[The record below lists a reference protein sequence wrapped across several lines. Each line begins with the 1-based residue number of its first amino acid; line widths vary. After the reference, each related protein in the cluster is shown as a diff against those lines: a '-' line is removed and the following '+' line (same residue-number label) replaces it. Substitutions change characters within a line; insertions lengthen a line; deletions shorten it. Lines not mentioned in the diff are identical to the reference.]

1 MSDPFYC
8 SFEDRH
14 RGRRD
19 VIKSQLAVYRP
30 FVEPLILAYPAA
42 AALDIGCGRG
52 EWLEI
57 LADVGFKARGV
68 DLDETMVALC
78 HELDLDVKLGDG
90 IAYLS
95 GLADASLSLI
105 SAFHV
110 IEHVN
115 FEELRKLVA
124 EAVRVLRPGGL
135 LILETPN
142 PENVVVAT
150 RNFYLDPSHIRPI
163 PPDLLSFVA
172 EYYGFA
178 RVKTLRLQESAELH
192 QRSNVGLQ
200 DVLAGVSPDYAVVAQ
215 KQDEGFLME
224 SLAPLFARK
233 VGLGFNE
240 LAARFDARIEANV
253 ESTARM
259 AEHLAESARQAEARA
274 QQAESRAQQAESR
287 AQQAESRAQRAESLA
302 QQTEQRWR
310 EAEARGQQLESRL
323 ASSEAGKWE
332 LSRQVE
338 GWRTRV
344 VALENSNSWRVT
356 RPLRAL
362 GSLAKGDASS
372 FMRETRAI
380 TKRVIQGAGKAIAST
395 ILSVLDRPRI
405 RAALSPALK
414 RAPWLHQALRRVA
427 VGPGAIPVDTSA
439 ESRKVEEPVEPAGG
453 DKLDVPSRA
462 RRIFGRLKG
471 SAEHE
476 TEAR

>member
-19 VIKSQLAVYRP
+19 VIKSHLAVYRP
-30 FVEPLILAYPAA
+30 FVEPLVLVYPAA
-42 AALDIGCGRG
+42 TALDIGCGRG

-68 DLDETMVALC
+68 DLDETMGALC
-78 HELDLDVKLGDG
+78 QELGLDVQLGDG

-95 GLADASLSLI
+95 GLADASLALI

-115 FEELRKLVA
+115 FEQLRRLVA
-124 EAVRVLRPGGL
+124 EAIRVLRPGGL

-192 QRSNVGLQ
+192 QRSNIGLQ

-215 KQDEGFLME
+215 KQDDGFLME

-259 AEHLAESARQAEARA
+259 AEHLAESARQAEA
-274 QQAESRAQQAESR
+274 RAQQAESR

-362 GSLAKGDASS
+362 GSLAKGDTSS
-372 FMRETRAI
+372 FMRETGAI
-380 TKRVIQGAGKAIAST
+380 TKRVIQGTGRAVASS
-395 ILSVLDRPRI
+395 ILRVLDRPRI
-405 RAALSPALK
+405 RAAFGPALK
-414 RAPWLHQALRRVA
+414 RAPWLHEALRRAA
-427 VGPGAIPVDTSA
+427 VGPGSIRVGASA
-439 ESRKVEEPVEPAGG
+439 ESGRAGEPVEPVGG
-453 DKLDVPSRA
+453 GELDVPSRA

-471 SAEHE
+471 SPDHE